1 MSDHQTRKNYH
12 IDYYIFI
19 LILILIYLTNFY
31 SYLLF
36 HNLAELFSIVIKI
49 SIFAILYNSR
59 EHIDNS
65 FFLVVGLSF
74 IFIGFI
80 DLIHTLAYTD
90 MNIFSGYDTNLPA
103 QLWIAARY
111 LQSISLLIASLV
123 LKKKINEK
131 YYLIGFSL
139 YTALI
144 VTLIFL
150 GLFPVCYIEGFPL
163 GRLTPFKVIS
173 EYIIDAILAIT
184 IVIMYRNRLMFNKN
198 IFFLII
204 SSIILTISSELAFT
218 LYTSAV
224 GTPNLVGHIFK
235 IAAFFLLYKAIISI
249 GLKSPIDL
257 LYRQLKLSE
266 EQYRNLVE
274 NIPNV
279 IYSTLPDKARATI
292 FISER
297 WKEWTGLSPE
307 DHYND
312 DNAWLKIIHP
322 DDRDDIKD
330 KFYEAISVKEEYD
343 LEYRVIHR
351 DTDQIF
357 FLRDQGVPIVDN
369 TGEIIRYDGIISN
382 ITARKKAEEKLEQ
395 FVSTVSH
402 ELKNPIAVLILSL
415 NYVTKHRDEITKEQE
430 NKLRDGIMRNVNLLN
445 ELVNDLLTLSRID
458 ENKMILDWRKYSPI
472 KIINDNLNLMEPN
485 LKSKNISVDLDI
497 DEDIIL
503 YGDIARINQIFRIL
517 IDNAWKYSKV
527 RSTITIKAIDHYL
540 GRYNSEGIDGT
551 LFEFIDSGI
560 GINSKDMPFIFDR
573 FFRSST
579 VHHIPGTGL
588 GLTIAKELIELHQ
601 GKIFVESEYRK
612 GTNFLVFLP
621 KFQSK

>member
-1 MSDHQTRKNYH
+1 MSDQQTRKNYH

-218 LYTSAV
+218 FYTTAF
-224 GTPNLVGHIFK
+224 GFPNLIGHIFK

-312 DNAWLKIIHP
+312 DNAWIKIIHP

-458 ENKMILDWRKYSPI
+458 ENKMILDWKKYSPL